1 MTTITFP
8 IHANL
13 LTIVTSSSLFMG
25 YIIIETDDSN
35 ARLRQSNDCFV
46 VATQLPA

>member
-1 MTTITFP
+1 
-8 IHANL
+8 
-13 LTIVTSSSLFMG
+13 MG